1 MTSEALAVVR
11 TFFELT
17 AADDEAGI
25 LEHLDPDVVWFGTR
39 GGLDGHRVV
48 RGPDAFLDYLRE
60 VEEPWERFEV
70 EIERLIEVGDTVVA
84 FMRETAQASR
94 GNLDVQNETAAILKV
109 RERKIV
115 EVRGYLDRDEALR
128 AAGLKD

>member
-11 TFFELT
+11 TFFDLT
-17 AADDEAGI
+17 AADDNAEMR
-25 LEHLDPDVVWFGTR
+25 EYLDPDVVWFGTR
-39 GGLDGHRVV
+39 GGLDAQRVI
-48 RGPDAFLDYLRE
+48 RGPDAFLEYLRE

-70 EIERLIEVGDTVVA
+70 EIERLIEVGDAVVA
-84 FMRETAQASR
+84 FMRETAQASH

-109 RERKIV
+109 RKRKIV

-128 AAGLKD
+128 AAGLEE